1 MKRNYIFFNWFFCAA
16 LFLCVIAAGCTKRF
30 EDINTD
36 PYGLSESDLKGDF
49 ALYGAPFSQMQLG
62 VHLFAPEWQYQLMQN
77 LNADIFSGYMMT
89 PTPFANNVNNS
100 SYAMMDGWNNNI
112 WVLAYDN
119 VMSPAQA
126 VIDRAK
132 KEKYANFE
140 AWAMVLKVLSLHR
153 VSDVFG
159 PVVYTNF
166 GKINSDGS
174 VTYDSQQEAYAAFF
188 KDLDDAQAK
197 LKPYALS
204 ADSAKIFRNFD
215 LSYAGDY
222 KKWMKLINSL
232 RLRLAVRIA
241 KADGAKGKTE
251 AEKALSNEFGLI
263 ENNED
268 DFIINSKTLNNP
280 ISVISNSWGDIK
292 MGAPIESYLTGYND
306 PRLARYFSP
315 ATDPAVAGQ
324 YKGIRNG
331 IDLPNDQLYRK
342 LSSVANLSTRM
353 PMLTA
358 AEVWF
363 LKAEAKLRGWAVPEL
378 TSVQEAYEKGIL
390 RSLAQWGVEGQFD
403 AYKNST
409 AKPAPYVDPFNATNS
424 VLAGSA
430 LLSTVSPKW
439 NDGGTADQKL
449 EQIITQKWL
458 ALFPESQEAWT
469 EFRRTGYPKLFPV
482 VVNNSGGVIP
492 AGQFIRRI
500 NFAISEKETNQNGYK
515 DAVQKLGGTD
525 NIATRLWWDKP

>member
-1 MKRNYIFFNWFFCAA
+1 MKPIDKYCNRFIPAIA
-16 LFLCVIAAGCTKRF
+16 LVCVLATGCTKRF
-30 EDINTD
+30 ESINTD
-36 PYGLSESDLKGDF
+36 PYGLSEQDLKGDF

-112 WVLAYDN
+112 WTLAYDN

-132 KEKYANFE
+132 KDGYPNFE
-140 AWAMVLKVLSLHR
+140 AWALVLKVLSLHR

-174 VTYDSQQEAYAAFF
+174 VSYDSQQEAYNAFF

-204 ADSAKIFRNFD
+204 ADSSKKFKNFD

-222 KKWMKLINSL
+222 TKWMKLINAL
-232 RLRLAVRIA
+232 RLRLAIRIVGADVA
-241 KADGAKGKTE
+241 KAKTE
-251 AEKALSNEFGLI
+251 GEKALSNEFGLI
-263 ENNED
+263 ETNED
-268 DFIINSKTLNNP
+268 DYVINSKTLNNP

-292 MGAPIESYLTGYND
+292 MGAPMESYLKGYND
-306 PRLARYFSP
+306 PRLSKYFTP
-315 ATDPAVAGQ
+315 AIDPAVAGQ

-342 LSSVANLSTRM
+342 LSSVANLGTRM
-353 PMLTA
+353 PMLTS

-363 LKAEAKLRGWAVPEL
+363 LKAEAKLRGWTVPGAA
-378 TSVQEAYEKGIL
+378 TVQEAYEKGIQ
-390 RSLAQWGVEGQFD
+390 RSLAQWGVEGSFD
-403 AYKNST
+403 AYKNSL
-409 AKPAPYVDPFNATNS
+409 AQPAPYTDPFNAVNN
-424 VLAGSA
+424 VAAGSPI
-430 LLSTVSPKW
+430 LSTVSPKW
-439 NDGGTADQKL
+439 NEGGSTAQKM
-449 EQIITQKWL
+449 EQILTQKWI

-482 VVNNSGGVIP
+482 VINNSNGVVP
-492 AGQFIRRI
+492 AGQFIKRI
-500 NFAISEKETNQNGYK
+500 NFAISEKETNKAGYQG
-515 DAVQKLGGTD
+515 AVQKLGGTD
-525 NIATRLWWDKP
+525 NINTRLWWDKP

>member
-1 MKRNYIFFNWFFCAA
+1 MKPTNKFFHRFVPAAA
-16 LFLCVIAAGCTKRF
+16 LACVLATGCTKRF
-30 EDINTD
+30 ESINTD
-36 PYGLSESDLKGDF
+36 PYGLSENDLKGDF
-49 ALYGAPFSQMQLG
+49 ALYGAPFSQMQLS

-112 WVLAYDN
+112 WTLAYDN

-126 VIDRAK
+126 VVDRAK
-132 KEKYANFE
+132 KDGYPNFE

-174 VTYDSQQEAYAAFF
+174 VTYDSQQEAYNSFF

-204 ADSAKIFRNFD
+204 ADSAKKFKNFD
-215 LSYAGDY
+215 LSYGGDY
-222 KKWMKLINSL
+222 TKWMKLINSL
-232 RLRLAVRIA
+232 RLRLAIRIVKADAA
-241 KADGAKGKTE
+241 KAKTE
-251 AEKALSNEFGLI
+251 GEKAMANEFGLI
-263 ENNED
+263 ETNED

-280 ISVISNSWGDIK
+280 ISVISNNWGDIK
-292 MGAPIESYLTGYND
+292 MGAPMESYLKGYSD
-306 PRLARYFSP
+306 PRLSKYYSP

-342 LSSVANLSTRM
+342 LSSVASLGTKM
-353 PMLTA
+353 PMLTSS
-358 AEVWF
+358 EVWF
-363 LKAEAKLRGWAVPEL
+363 LKAEAKLRGWAVPGAA
-378 TSVQEAYEKGIL
+378 TVQAAYEKGIQ
-390 RSLAQWGVEGQFD
+390 RSLGQWGVEGQFD

-409 AKPAPYVDPFNATNS
+409 GQAAAYTDPFNATNS
-424 VLAGSA
+424 IAAGSP
-430 LLSTVSPKW
+430 LLSTVTPKW
-439 NDGGTADQKL
+439 NDGGSNEEKL
-449 EQIITQKWL
+449 EQIITQKWI
-458 ALFPESQEAWT
+458 ALFPESMEAWS

-482 VVNNSGGVIP
+482 VVNNSGGIVP
-492 AGQFIRRI
+492 AGQFIKRI
-500 NFAISEKETNQNGYK
+500 NFVISEKETNQKGYQG
-515 DAVQKLGGTD
+515 AVQKLGGTD
-525 NIATRLWWDKP
+525 NINTRLWWDKP